1 MFMRGGGAL
10 QGKSLRESKRTC
22 MSDEPTYLPEQRYFM
37 TSFNLNSMS
46 DATLR
51 SIAKGKNSVTSKLA
65 VEILK
70 KRKCVVDEPG
80 KRTGLPKILPK

>member
-1 MFMRGGGAL
+1 
-10 QGKSLRESKRTC
+10 
-22 MSDEPTYLPEQRYFM
+22 M

-51 SIAKGKNSVTSKLA
+51 FIAKGKNAVTSKLA

-70 KRKCVVDEPG
+70 KRKCVVEEPG